1 MRLHMLLQ
9 ILWSL
14 EGLSTALAGMWF
26 EWNVNSNVR
35 GDVIPTRLVLYFRTQ
50 ELNYLP
56 FYSRDLAI
64 APGASQV

>member
-9 ILWSL
+9 ILRSL

-35 GDVIPTRLVLYFRTQ
+35 SDVIPTRLVLIFSYAGVGLLTF
-50 ELNYLP
+50 
-56 FYSRDLAI
+56 
-64 APGASQV
+64 SQS